1 MAADVFLKLEKYVN
15 INFTGFHKILKKHDR
30 RLPNPCKAFYIARL
44 HEQSWVRGDFSDVIV
59 TMSRIYSTIR
69 GDVSAAPNQ
78 DEKQVFAVRSQRPTL
93 VSFFLSN

>member
-1 MAADVFLKLEKYVN
+1 MNLEKFVN

-69 GDVSAAPNQ
+69 GDAHNAPNQ
-78 DEKQVFAVRSQRPTL
+78 DEKQVQL
-93 VSFFLSN
+93 